1 MISRSMSATPV
12 RTSVQNAPPR
22 TSATHPGQRALLVVN
37 YGSGASGTPREDPVE
52 PLLRQALGSAG
63 VALESVAFDPRRLR
77 QRLDA
82 ALAQGA
88 DRLFVAGGDGTVVA
102 VTEALNGRPIPLG
115 ILPRG
120 TMNWIARDLGI
131 PLDPAAAVDALL
143 RAPIRAID
151 VGRVN
156 QRPFLCACMVGF
168 GSLLARWRERE
179 RGSSPW
185 TLWPKILWRGLGLLQ
200 RYRHLRMTLVAND
213 RAERLQSRTLVVTNN
228 LIDQTFGPMPY
239 RPRLDGGQLGIY
251 AVRKASAAELTRLGT
266 RLMLGN
272 WQADDA
278 VLARSAPS
286 AQLRIARRR
295 ALTVMLDGER
305 TRLRTP
311 LNFMLEPEALH
322 VLAPGARP

>member
-1 MISRSMSATPV
+1 M
-12 RTSVQNAPPR
+12 
-22 TSATHPGQRALLVVN
+22 LLVVN
-37 YGSGASGTPREDPVE
+37 YGSGASGTAGEDPIE
-52 PLLRQALGSAG
+52 PQLRQALGSG
-63 VALESVAFDPRRLR
+63 GIALERIAFDPRHLR
-77 QRLDA
+77 QRLAA
-82 ALAQGA
+82 ALARGA

-102 VTEALNGRPIPLG
+102 VTEALDGHPIPLG
-115 ILPRG
+115 IIPRG

-143 RAPIRAID
+143 RAPIRDID

-200 RYRHLRMTLVAND
+200 RYRHLRMTLVANG

-251 AVRKASAAELTRLGT
+251 AVRKASAGELTRLGT

-278 VLARSAPS
+278 VLTRSAPS
-286 AQLRIARRR
+286 VQLRIARRR

-311 LNFMLEPEALH
+311 LNFALEPGALR
-322 VLAPGARP
+322 VLAPAEQP